1 VTAPRDVLDDLVLL
15 PSGDGRAQHL
25 RANHIQWP
33 ITVPL
38 LELRRAHLAP
48 SSEPLSI
55 DCALH
60 GRSHRLAIRLTERN
74 VAALAA
80 LLASA
85 RPDMT
90 HTLTVTLSGPED
102 IGPAAHRDLLPT
114 FLDIARLLAE
124 VPADRPAPSHLL
136 GSPSVCRA
144 VGLAA
149 ALLHA
154 RDCVTAHAATETVS
168 REVKRSR
175 RPAAALRGLPET
187 LSIRAET
194 LLNAHWGTA
203 VTVHVEI
210 DCAYH
215 ARRHAIG
222 SAHPLDVAGLVHHI
236 GHLRRRAVTF
246 RRDEDGRP
254 RAAILSLLLEAAREM
269 ASLPDSPQEEHRHL
283 PAPALALAAAATH
296 ARDCLHADA
305 IIRAVTAEIRATG
318 RVAYAL
324 RSAADPAWV
333 ALRALETA

>member
-1 VTAPRDVLDDLVLL
+1 MTPPRDVLDDLVVL

-25 RANHIQWP
+25 RASHIQWP

-38 LELRRAHLAP
+38 LELRRVHLAP
-48 SSEPLSI
+48 SSEPLRI
-55 DCALH
+55 DCVLH
-60 GRSHRLAIRLTERN
+60 GRRHLLAMRVTERN

-85 RPDMT
+85 RPEMT
-90 HTLTVTLSGPED
+90 RALTVTLSGPED
-102 IGPAAHRDLLPT
+102 IARVACQRLLPT
-114 FLDIARLLAE
+114 FLHIARLLAKA
-124 VPADRPAPSHLL
+124 PADQPVPSHLL
-136 GSPSVCRA
+136 DSPSACRA

-187 LSIRAET
+187 LSIRAGT
-194 LLNAHWGTA
+194 LLNAHWRVA
-203 VTVHVEI
+203 VPVEI
-210 DCAYH
+210 DCAHH

-222 SAHPLDVAGLVHHI
+222 SIDRLDVATLIHRIGLPP
-236 GHLRRRAVTF
+236 RRTVMV

-254 RAAILSLLLEAAREM
+254 RAAVVSLLLEAAREM
-269 ASLPDSPQEEHRHL
+269 ASLPDSPQRQHGYL

-296 ARDCLHADA
+296 AQDCLHADA

-333 ALRALETA
+333 ALRAMEDL